1 MTQWCIR
8 SRPMIPRYS
17 RDAVVQEGLRQP
29 FPRTLAAQLERQ
41 FGRLNDIALEI
52 IRVELAPAIAQND
65 PIAIEIALDRVQA
78 AIDNAYSDDTIA
90 EESRA
95 MAERVNKNHSKRFF
109 AAVGTAIGVK
119 ILGSDSPKR
128 GAGLAGAGAGGGM
141 PPTPG
146 FAGFVP
152 PEGPRQAILGVKV
165 NVAPEIFADDFANKN
180 VMLIGEMR
188 KGIRAGLSDAIV
200 RARMEDLPSDEVA
213 RRLLLHWEQK
223 GIPAQL
229 PTKRVTKQGKPV
241 MISTSKHAKLVAHD
255 QISKLNAQLN
265 QTRQQAAGIERFRWV
280 TMGDNRVR
288 PAHRA
293 LNGRIFSWDAG
304 APGEGLPGESVACRC
319 HAAAIV
325 DKGQILEKGNFVP
338 L

>member
-1 MTQWCIR
+1 VREQ
-8 SRPMIPRYS
+8 
-17 RDAVVQEGLRQP
+17 AEGCRQ
-29 FPRTLAAQLERQ
+29 LQ
-41 FGRLNDIALEI
+41 
-52 IRVELAPAIAQND
+52 
-65 PIAIEIALDRVQA
+65 
-78 AIDNAYSDDTIA
+78 
-90 EESRA
+90 
-95 MAERVNKNHSKRFF
+95 
-109 AAVGTAIGVK
+109 
-119 ILGSDSPKR
+119 
-128 GAGLAGAGAGGGM
+128 
-141 PPTPG
+141 
-146 FAGFVP
+146 
-152 PEGPRQAILGVKV
+152 
-165 NVAPEIFADDFANKN
+165 VAPEIFADDFANKN

-213 RRLLLHWEQK
+213 RRLLLHWEKK

-255 QISKLNAQLN
+255 QVSKLNAQLN
-265 QTRQQAAGIERFRWV
+265 QTRQQAAGIERFRWT

-293 LNGRIFSWDAG
+293 LNGRIFSWDGG